1 MFLNQLSEDEKEL
14 FLDLCGHAV
23 VIDGE
28 FEIEEMEAIARCCY
42 EMMVPNHM
50 PDTEQPLGYILSELN
65 STASRQEINIIIIE
79 LIMLLKQDGAYEQK
93 EIEFLNKVTEILGI
107 SEEKFEKLEKLADS
121 YIILRNEM
129 TDEISKEV

>member
-93 EIEFLNKVTEILGI
+93 EIEFLNKVTEILGV
-107 SEEKFEKLEKLADS
+107 SEEKFEKLEKFADS